1 VPVADDKR
9 LVTTNP
15 PAPQEPEPGEEA
27 RMSFTEH
34 LAELRVRIIYSAWA
48 LVGSVLLCYLAS
60 DYLMRALMRP
70 LKPLEAEGPMWTVL
84 SPLEIVFVK
93 IRIAGYGGLILALPF
108 LVWQVCAFVFPGLRP
123 SERRVMQ
130 ILIAGCSVLASAGV
144 AVAYFGVFPF
154 LLTWLMN
161 WVPEGIVTQLRVN
174 ETLNIIIKGLIA
186 FAIAF
191 QFPMAVLILVYMGL
205 LTPDTLRAYRKIAIV
220 GLAVMAAVFTPPDPV
235 SMCIMLVPLWMLYEL
250 SILVSHVVYRR
261 RLRADAAE

>member
-1 VPVADDKR
+1 MSVADDKR
-9 LVTTNP
+9 LAPLP
-15 PAPQEPEPGEEA
+15 PAPVDPEPGDDA

-34 LAELRVRIIYSAWA
+34 LAELRTRIIYMAWT
-48 LVGSVLLCYLAS
+48 LVGSVLFCYLVS

-93 IRIAGYGGLILALPF
+93 IRIAGYGGLILALP
-108 LVWQVCAFVFPGLRP
+108 VIIWQICAFIFPGLRP
-123 SERRVMQ
+123 NERRALQ

-144 AVAYFGVFPF
+144 AVAYFAVFPF
-154 LLTWLMN
+154 LLSWLMN
-161 WVPEGIVTQLRVN
+161 WVPDGIVTQLRVN

-205 LTPDTLRAYRKIAIV
+205 LTPATLQAYRKIAIV
-220 GLAVMAAVFTPPDPV
+220 GLAVMAAIFTPPDPV
-235 SMCIMLVPLWMLYEL
+235 SMGIMLVPLVLLYEL
-250 SILVSHVVYRR
+250 SILVSHIVYRR
-261 RLRADAAE
+261 RQRADAGH